1 MCGVRNGMKNDNKKD
16 WLLPKFC
23 FILCDFTLLKPNKT
37 RKVKQKHVGQRD
49 FLSCRDVLIFYKGR
63 VKF

>member
-1 MCGVRNGMKNDNKKD
+1 MELEMVWRMIITKTGYDQNFVLVWYKH
-16 WLLPKFC
+16 
-23 FILCDFTLLKPNKT
+23 FTLLKPNKT